1 MSTISANSYSFANR
15 TLDPELREL
24 RVDGKLREAEPKV
37 FDLIEYLLR
46 NRDRVVSKQELQEQ
60 IWPNVVVT
68 EASLSRAIMKARK
81 VLGDRAQDAEI
92 IRTIPRKGFRF
103 IARVQEPVNSVFLA
117 DGLSDVHY
125 VDNGGVHIAWRT
137 LGDGPTD
144 VFFAPGFVSH
154 LDTRYRIRN
163 IAEFDARLATNRRLI
178 TFDKR
183 SVGLSDRIGDIPTIE
198 NTVSDMKAVLDA
210 ANSRKTTILAVSES
224 GPAACIF
231 AARYPERV
239 SSLILYGTFAKGLK
253 DDHYPHMAS
262 REKYDEWLE
271 HMVSNW
277 GKAVS
282 LELFAP
288 SVADHPVVQDAWARY
303 LRSAATPGVMK
314 GIFEALR
321 DTDVRDILSEIRC
334 PTLVVHRTGDRLIRL
349 AAGKDL
355 AERIPN
361 AQFAELHGDD
371 HWWFIGDSESV
382 LKVMQPYLDRAD

>member
-1 MSTISANSYSFANR
+1 MSNISASSYSFVNR
-15 TLDPELREL
+15 TLDPGLREL
-24 RVDGKLREAEPKV
+24 RVDGQLRDAEPKV

-46 NRDRVVSKQELQEQ
+46 NRDRVVSKRELQEQ
-60 IWPNVVVT
+60 IWPSVIVT

-81 VLGDRAQDAEI
+81 ALDDQAQDAEI
-92 IRTIPRKGFRF
+92 IRTVPRKGFRF
-103 IARVQEPVNSVFLA
+103 IANVQEPVNSVFMA

-154 LDTRYRIRN
+154 LDTRYRIRD
-163 IAEFDARLATNRRLI
+163 IAEFDVRLAKNRRLI

-210 ANSRKTTILAVSES
+210 ANCRKTTIFAVSES

-239 SSLILYGTFAKGLK
+239 KSLILYGTFAKGLK
-253 DDHYPHMAS
+253 DDHYPHMGS
-262 REKYDEWLE
+262 RESYDKWLKY
-271 HMVSNW
+271 MVSDW
-277 GKAVS
+277 GKPVS

-288 SVADHPVVQDAWARY
+288 SVADNPLVQDAWARY

-314 GIFEALR
+314 GIIEALR
-321 DTDVRDILSEIRC
+321 DTDVRDILPDIRC
-334 PTLVVHRTGDRLIRL
+334 PTLVAHRTGDRLIRV

-355 AERIPN
+355 ADRIPN
-361 AQFAELHGDD
+361 AEFVELPGDD
-371 HWWFIGDSESV
+371 HWWFIGDAAGV
-382 LKVMQPYLDRAD
+382 LETMQPYLDISN